1 MRHRRLLLALA
12 VGTLTASVSIPIS
25 ANAATPLGAGTG
37 TAPSTIAV
45 IGDIPYGAAKI
56 AEFPTDIGKINADP
70 DVSLVAHLGD
80 IKNGSSVCSDSYF
93 ATIKSDFDQF
103 QDPFVYTP
111 GDNEW
116 TDCHRANNG
125 GYNPLERLG
134 KLRQVFFPVPGR
146 TLGVN
151 ARQVTSESADPAYA
165 PFVENTMWTQSGVV
179 FSTLNVQGS
188 NNDLVPWFGV
198 TPLSAE
204 QRKEYSTRLDADL
217 EWINEAFNVA
227 RRTGAPGVAL
237 LMQADMW
244 DTSALAAGGDG
255 LSGFDPIVK
264 RIGTLA
270 EHFGKPVLILQGD
283 SHNFR
288 VDHPFTSTDPL
299 YGIHPLAPKTLQAPN
314 VTRVVVDGSAQAND
328 YLKLTINPAAP
339 GVFSWTRVN
348 Y

>member
-12 VGTLTASVSIPIS
+12 VGTLTASVSIPIP
-25 ANAATPLGAGTG
+25 AGAATPLGTG

-56 AEFPTDIGKINADP
+56 AEFPADIGKINADP

-103 QDPFVYTP
+103 QDPLVYTP

-165 PFVENTMWTQSGVV
+165 PFVENAMWTQSGVV
-179 FSTLNVQGS
+179 FSTLRS
-188 NNDLVPWFGV
+188 
-198 TPLSAE
+198 
-204 QRKEYSTRLDADL
+204 R
-217 EWINEAFNVA
+217 NE
-227 RRTGAPGVAL
+227 
-237 LMQADMW
+237 
-244 DTSALAAGGDG
+244 
-255 LSGFDPIVK
+255 
-264 RIGTLA
+264 
-270 EHFGKPVLILQGD
+270 
-283 SHNFR
+283 
-288 VDHPFTSTDPL
+288 
-299 YGIHPLAPKTLQAPN
+299 
-314 VTRVVVDGSAQAND
+314 
-328 YLKLTINPAAP
+328 
-339 GVFSWTRVN
+339 
-348 Y
+348 